1 MIVTEKI
8 RGFICTTAHPVG
20 CEENVRRQIE
30 FVKNNKKDMHNPPKK
45 VLVLGSGAGYGLAS
59 RISAAFGMRADTI
72 GVSFERPGAGV
83 RCASAGWYNTA
94 AFQKYATEDGLAA
107 YDIMGDAFT
116 AEIKNLTAD
125 LIKEKFGQI
134 DLLVYSIASPRRTMA
149 DGSVVSS
156 ALKPIG
162 AASTAKSIDTAT
174 GKIKFVTLEA
184 AAEGSDEIASTVTV
198 MGGEDWADWV
208 SFLKDR
214 NLLADGFTTLA
225 YDYIGPKVT
234 EAIYRNGTIG
244 RAKEH
249 LEATAR
255 EMDSNLK
262 KINGGAYVSVNKA
275 LVTQSSAAIP
285 SIPLY
290 ISLLFKLMK
299 KQGNHEGAI
308 EQMHRMFT
316 DKIYGGSGVTLD
328 ENALVRMDDYEM
340 DADLQAKVAKIWE
353 EVTDENLAE
362 FADLSGYTD
371 DFKKLFGFGFEN
383 VDYTMDVDIEVPLDL
398 YS

>member
-20 CEENVRRQIE
+20 CAENVRRQIE
-30 FVKNNKKDMHNPPKK
+30 FVKNNKKDITNAPKR

-59 RISAAFGMRADTI
+59 RISAAFGMGAGTI

-94 AFQKYATEDGLAA
+94 AFQKFAAEDGLKA

-116 AEIKNLTAD
+116 AEIKEATVR

-134 DLLVYSIASPRRTMA
+134 DLLVYSIAAPRRTMA
-149 DGSVVSS
+149 DGSVVTSV
-156 ALKPIG
+156 LKPIG
-162 AASTAKSIDTAT
+162 ADSTAKSIDTAT
-174 GKIKFVTLEA
+174 GKIKYVTLEA
-184 AAEGSDEIASTVTV
+184 ASEGSAEIASTVTV

-208 SFLKDR
+208 EFLSKLDV
-214 NLLADGFTTLA
+214 LANGFTTLA

-234 EAIYRNGTIG
+234 ADIYRNGTIG

-255 EMDSNLK
+255 AMDAKLK
-262 KINGGAYVSVNKA
+262 AIDGGAYVSVNKA

-285 SIPLY
+285 AIPLY
-290 ISLLFKLMK
+290 ISILFKLMK
-299 KQGNHEGAI
+299 ELGNHEGAI

-316 DKIYGGSGVTLD
+316 DKIYGASGVALD
-328 ENALVRMDDYEM
+328 ENALIRMDDYEM
-340 DADLQAKVAKIWE
+340 DAALQAKIAAIWDD
-353 EVTDENLAE
+353 VTDETLAQY
-362 FADLSGYTD
+362 ADLSGYSD
-371 DFKKLFGFGFEN
+371 DFKKLFGFGFDN
-383 VDYTMDVDIEVPLDL
+383 VDYEADVDIEVPLDL